1 MLARWSLRLTLLAT
15 ILTTTACGAPRA
27 TPSEAPASQDVPIMT
42 SAPTTPAAIS
52 PTPAPV
58 GGPSHTGEATGGGE
72 MGEAVGVTEH
82 VTIVV
87 MDP

>member
-1 MLARWSLRLTLLAT
+1 M
-15 ILTTTACGAPRA
+15 P
-27 TPSEAPASQDVPIMT
+27 
-42 SAPTTPAAIS
+42 SAPTTLAAVS

-58 GGPSHTGEATGGGE
+58 GRPSHVGDATGGGE

-87 MDP
+87 TDP